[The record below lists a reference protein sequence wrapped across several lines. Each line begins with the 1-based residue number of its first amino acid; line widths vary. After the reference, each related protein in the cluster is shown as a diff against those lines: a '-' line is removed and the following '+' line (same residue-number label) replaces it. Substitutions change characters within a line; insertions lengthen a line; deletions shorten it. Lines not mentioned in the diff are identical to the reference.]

1 MAHPRTTHAHPKS
14 DEEPTMADRDARE
27 RDILIA
33 ANEYAYVQDLTKGD
47 IVLYCGPTK
56 ISLSNTERI
65 VEYKAGR
72 FVPIRADEGSWGV
85 NPFVS
90 ATSAQY
96 VVLENPPKDS
106 TAKPTKGNNSA
117 IELLNGRR
125 VVIPGPATFPLWPGQ
140 KAEVIDA
147 HKLREDQYLVVRV
160 YDRIDGDP
168 SPIGT
173 EKIVKGSEVSF
184 YTPKTGLEVVPEK
197 GPSTSPGQAAYVRT
211 AVTLLD
217 GEYAILLTPTG
228 HWKYVRGPGIVFP
241 EPMEEFVQKSGVKA
255 FKAWH
260 MRRGVGLHVRVLRDF
275 DAKDGEQVPAGHYH
289 AGQELFLKDRE
300 GFFFPTASVEPVG
313 EVRPVPIH
321 DKEGIYV
328 RDIETGKIT
337 TEIGPKNYLAD
348 PTHFEVIQR
357 TLDPEVATLYGLPVH
372 DPARAISVYI
382 PPSFAVLV
390 TAKDR
395 REVVK
400 GPRTRI
406 LAYDEDLE
414 VLTLS
419 TGKPKSDEV
428 LLKTCFLQTDGNKV
442 SDIVRVKTSDH
453 VELDVRLSYRVS
465 FVVAESEKWFNVKN
479 YVALLCDHLGS
490 IVRAAVRATR
500 IEDFHARSTEVIRD
514 VLLGGKKDGG
524 REGRRFAE
532 NGMCVYDVEVLEV
545 KILDE
550 DVKKLLA
557 DAQRTAIVSELG
569 KKSQGF
575 RLEDEKIKEKV
586 NQEVYE
592 ARKHTLAK
600 ERELELA
607 KRELSEARVGAAV
620 EADKL
625 ERVGKAQN
633 EAAALDIL
641 AGARAA
647 AAEKQVLVDNKA
659 LAARVDAFKDEMA
672 ALSPEL
678 VATLKTLGAQ
688 YANAELHQEPLAARH
703 PRRHQRRRG
712 DGAAAQ
718 VAPHRRRRK
727 PRGARCRQAAAGEEV
742 GLRASGLRDFGTS
755 GELTGDNAGNAL
767 ENLYPRL
774 DPKPEARSPKPL
786 LGRGRPRGYPR
797 LRPLR
802 GLPARSSEEPSL
814 GRSEKWRR
822 ESFWREPV
830 SRW

>member
-1 MAHPRTTHAHPKS
+1 
-14 DEEPTMADRDARE
+14 MADRDARE

-72 FVPIRADEGSWGV
+72 FTPIRADEGSWGV
-85 NPFVS
+85 NPFVT
-90 ATSAQY
+90 ATIAQY
-96 VVLENPPKDS
+96 VVLENPPKDQ
-106 TAKPTKGNNSA
+106 TAKPTKGNNSS

-160 YDRIDGDP
+160 YDRVEGDP

-173 EKIVKGSEVSF
+173 EKIVKGSEMSF

-197 GPSTSPGQAAYVRT
+197 GGSYVRT

-260 MRRGVGLHVRVLRDF
+260 MRRGIGLHVRVLRDF
-275 DAKDGEQVPAGHYH
+275 DAKDGDQVPAGHYH
-289 AGQELFLKDRE
+289 AGMELFLKDQE
-300 GFFFPTASVEPVG
+300 GFFFPTASVEPVS

-348 PTHFEVIQR
+348 PTRFEVIKR
-357 TLDPEVATLYGLPVH
+357 ALDPEVAKLYGLAVH
-372 DPARAISVYI
+372 DPGRAISVYI

-419 TGKPKSDEV
+419 TGKPKSDDA

-465 FVVAESEKWFNVKN
+465 FVASESEKWFNVKN

-532 NGMCVYDVEVLEV
+532 NGMAVYDVEVLEV

-550 DVKKLLA
+550 DVRKLLA

-592 ARKHTLAK
+592 ARKSTLAK
-600 ERELELA
+600 ERELELV
-607 KRELSEARVGAAV
+607 KRELSEARVSAAV
-620 EADKL
+620 EADRL

-641 AGARAA
+641 ATSRAA
-647 AAEKQVLVDNKA
+647 AAQKQVAVDNQA
-659 LAARVDAFKDEMA
+659 LGARVDAFKSEMA

-678 VATLKTLGAQ
+678 VATLKALGAQ
-688 YANAELHQEPLAARH
+688 YANAELTKNLSPLAILGGTSVAEVLERLLKSL
-703 PRRHQRRRG
+703 PIG
-712 DGAAAQ
+712 VGGGPAEGAAA
-718 VAPHRRRRK
+718 K
-727 PRGARCRQAAAGEEV
+727 
-742 GLRASGLRDFGTS
+742 
-755 GELTGDNAGNAL
+755 
-767 ENLYPRL
+767 
-774 DPKPEARSPKPL
+774 
-786 LGRGRPRGYPR
+786 
-797 LRPLR
+797 
-802 GLPARSSEEPSL
+802 LPAKR
-814 GRSEKWRR
+814 
-822 ESFWREPV
+822 
-830 SRW
+830 